1 VEGTCDY
8 QDIVLVAVLQAV
20 AAVTTLDERL
30 DTVSIA
36 YGLASQ
42 QNLIQNL
49 IPVMAVF
56 NNTDACWLGRGVMD
70 MLCMMEKL
78 L

>member
-1 VEGTCDY
+1 MEGTCNY
-8 QDIVLVAVLQAV
+8 QDIVVVAVLRAV
-20 AAVTTLDERL
+20 VTVTTLDERW

-36 YGLASQ
+36 YGLTSQ